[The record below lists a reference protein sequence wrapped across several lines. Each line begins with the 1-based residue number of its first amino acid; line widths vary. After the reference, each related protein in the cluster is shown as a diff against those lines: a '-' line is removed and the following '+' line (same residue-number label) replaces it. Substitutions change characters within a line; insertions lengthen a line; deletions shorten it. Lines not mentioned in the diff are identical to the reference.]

1 MTIEASHPFFL
12 IRNLASTLSDDA
24 EFEFSIYEYEPQS
37 ILDIRETERIKAWD
51 LSEELI
57 ENIINTLPNNK
68 ELAIHSA
75 VRINKKLFHIPMIDF
90 VTPEQEISGKIDTI
104 RQLLPREIFNE
115 ISFYNSGRSCHA
127 YSLKL
132 IKHSDWVSFMGRLLL
147 ISKPNENQIIDT
159 RWIGHRLLAGY
170 SSLRWSNNSK
180 QYLAAPKKCS
190 LI

>member
-115 ISFYNSGRSCHA
+115 ISFYHSGRSCHA

>member
-1 MTIEASHPFFL
+1 MTIEASHPFIL
-12 IRNLASTLSDDA
+12 IRDLASTLNDDA

-37 ILDIRETERIKAWD
+37 ILDHRETIRITACYLTED
-51 LSEELI
+51 
-57 ENIINTLPNNK
+57 IINRIINKLPENK
-68 ELAIHSA
+68 ELAIHSS

-90 VTPEQEISGKIDTI
+90 ATSEREISEKLDVI
-104 RQLLPREIFNE
+104 RQILPREIFNE
-115 ISFYNSGRSCHA
+115 LSFFNSGRSCHA

-170 SSLRWSNNSK
+170 SSLRWSNNSA
-180 QYLAAPKKCS
+180 QYLALPKKIK
-190 LI
+190 LV